1 MATDTT
7 SDAPAAPAA
16 PSEPRKWLRRIGWLA
31 AIWLASVTALFL
43 LAAAFRLVMG
53 AVGLSR

>member
-7 SDAPAAPAA
+7 SDAPAAR
-16 PSEPRKWLRRIGWLA
+16 SEPRKWLRRIGWLA

>member
-7 SDAPAAPAA
+7 SDAPAGAR
-16 PSEPRKWLRRIGWLA
+16 SEPRKWLRRIGWLA